1 MKRALKTSFVF
12 LLMALGVF
20 HSWLPVSLAQ
30 EINVGEFSI
39 EIDLKDLGKSEY
51 RLTPAK
57 ADKVLPL
64 PHILSEKKIAVQ
76 AQVFFTEEENL
87 RLVLKKPVLLHVT
100 DTTTDTSL
108 ERLIPHINI
117 ELSTRQRSHFVTMF
131 MNGNADLIATMDVPE
146 QELDLSKFK
155 DISRLNAKDFSDG
168 RAFFL
173 PVISKPLKILQ
184 LPFLQLQDLL
194 TPTSRIERTNIE
206 VPTLEVIQIRSQ
218 NFELVTGELR
228 LTTLAETMEGVLSK
242 SPEIQKL
249 VELRTQAHIGREQM
263 LDRFRSGQAFDPEPP
278 QRQAQI
284 LSISQHHSGLRCRQF
299 LKDGSAPST
308 GATGHGQVIPF
319 PFGNR

>member
-1 MKRALKTSFVF
+1 MKLTLKTSFVF
-12 LLMALGVF
+12 PLMALGVF
-20 HSWLPVSLAQ
+20 FSWLPISLAQ

-51 RLTPAK
+51 RLIPEK
-57 ADKVLPL
+57 ADKVLPM

-87 RLVLKKPVLLHVT
+87 RLAFKRPVLLHVT
-100 DTTTDTSL
+100 DTTTNTSL

-117 ELSTRQRSHFVTMF
+117 ELSARQRSHFVTMF
-131 MNGNADLIATMDVPE
+131 MSGNVDLIATMDVPE
-146 QELDLSKFK
+146 YELDMKRFN
-155 DISRLNAKDFSDG
+155 DPTQLNAKDFSDG
-168 RAFFL
+168 RIYLL

-194 TPTSRIERTNIE
+194 SPTSQIQRTNIE

-242 SPEIQKL
+242 TPEIQKL

-284 LSISQHHSGLRCRQF
+284 LSLSQHHSGLRCRQF
-299 LKDGSAPST
+299 LKESS
-308 GATGHGQVIPF
+308 ATGSGQVIPF